1 MGKLYIFTKNLQGN
15 ALSSGIY
22 TAGKKITRPPVVM
35 VVTVATNFK
44 SVLVSYL
51 VNRVLD
57 DILGLSGSEMMQ
69 LI

>member
-15 ALSSGIY
+15 ALFSGIY
-22 TAGKKITRPPVVM
+22 TAGKKFTRPA

>member
-22 TAGKKITRPPVVM
+22 TAGKKITRPP

>member
-15 ALSSGIY
+15 ALFSGIY
-22 TAGKKITRPPVVM
+22 TAGKKFTRPPVVT

>member
-1 MGKLYIFTKNLQGN
+1 MQILQRN
-15 ALSSGIY
+15 ALLSGKIY
-22 TAGKKITRPPVVM
+22 TAGKKFTRPP

-44 SVLVSYL
+44 SVLVSHL